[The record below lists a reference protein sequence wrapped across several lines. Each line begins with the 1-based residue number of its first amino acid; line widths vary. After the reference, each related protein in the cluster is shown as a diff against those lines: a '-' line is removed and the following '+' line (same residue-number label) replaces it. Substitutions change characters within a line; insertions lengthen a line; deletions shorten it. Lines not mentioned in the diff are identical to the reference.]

1 MINKEMQKALETLGL
16 TAEETKK
23 VLESS
28 EAKKIT
34 EITAKARNADQAIA
48 AITKEFPNLD
58 AEALKAQFNE
68 TIAKSEEEKLSAPK
82 ELTGDALASVA
93 GGSEKETR
101 ETIAYILGGIAT
113 VALIGGVAA
122 GAVAGYRAQQN
133 AGAGAGAGGVAGN
146 AGAGAGG
153 ADNLSV
159 SSATTSSSS
168 SSGPHV
174 YFVG

>member
-23 VLESS
+23 VLES
-28 EAKKIT
+28 ADTQKIT
-34 EITAKARNADQAIA
+34 EIIARAKNADEAIA
-48 AITKEFPNLD
+48 AITKEFPGVD

-93 GGSEKETR
+93 GGSDS
-101 ETIAYILGGIAT
+101 
-113 VALIGGVAA
+113 
-122 GAVAGYRAQQN
+122 
-133 AGAGAGAGGVAGN
+133 
-146 AGAGAGG
+146 G